1 MPRVAI
7 IGTGLIGASIG
18 LRLRADPSIPD
29 LEVAGYDRE
38 SDHPKRAQRMGA
50 LDVVARSARD
60 AVSEASLV
68 ILSTPVLS
76 LRRAMEDIAPAL
88 LEGAVVTDTG
98 STKADVMSW
107 AERELPRI
115 ASFVGGHP
123 MAGKTESGPDAADAA
138 LFQDAR
144 WVIIPGP
151 RAPESAVKTVRGMV
165 ETMGATEM
173 FMDAEEH
180 DAYAAAISH
189 LPMMAASAMF
199 TLAHESEAWPELSMM
214 AASGFKNATRLLDTE
229 PDISFDI
236 VATNRTQIVHWIER
250 YREALLDLQ
259 ERILDEDGEEE
270 LFRFMAQANWDYT
283 TFTSG
288 PVGRTEVDDKAG
300 VLPQMDFTGLM
311 LGEAAAQK
319 LRDITARGEKRL
331 SDIERERRLTRR
343 DE

>member
-18 LRLRADPSIPD
+18 LRLKADGSIPD

-38 SDHPKRAQRMGA
+38 SSHTKRAQRMGA
-50 LDVVARSARD
+50 LDVAARSARD

-76 LRRAMEDIAPAL
+76 LRRVMVDIASAL
-88 LEGAVVTDTG
+88 AEGAVVTDTG

-107 AERELPRI
+107 AEHELPRT
-115 ASFVGGHP
+115 AHFVGGHP
-123 MAGKTESGPDAADAA
+123 MAGKTEAGPDAADAA
-138 LFQDAR
+138 LFQGAR
-144 WVIIPGP
+144 WVLIPGP
-151 RAPESAVKTVRGMV
+151 HAPESAVKTVRGMV
-165 ETMGATEM
+165 EIMGATEM

-189 LPMMAASAMF
+189 LPMMAATAMF
-199 TLAHESEAWPELSMM
+199 TLAHESEAWPELSML
-214 AASGFKNATRLLDTE
+214 ATSGFRGATRLLDTE
-229 PDISFDI
+229 PDIGFDI

-259 ERILDEDGEEE
+259 ERIADQDGEEE
-270 LFRFMAQANWDYT
+270 LFRFMAQANWDYLA
-283 TFTSG
+283 FTGGS
-288 PVGRTEVDDKAG
+288 VGRTEVDEKTAN
-300 VLPQMDFTGLM
+300 VPRMDFTSFLM
-311 LGEAAAQK
+311 GEAAAHK
-319 LRDITARGEKRL
+319 LREITARSE
-331 SDIERERRLTRR
+331 ERVLDLEHKRRLTRR

>member
-18 LRLRADPSIPD
+18 LRLRADGSIRD

-38 SDHPKRAQRMGA
+38 SNHTKRAQQMGA
-50 LDVVARSARD
+50 LDVVARSARE

-68 ILSTPVLS
+68 ILRRLMGDITPEL
-76 LRRAMEDIAPAL
+76 M
-88 LEGAVVTDTG
+88 EGAVVTDTG

-107 AERELPRI
+107 AERELPRTV
-115 ASFVGGHP
+115 SFVGGHP
-123 MAGKTESGPDAADAA
+123 MAGKTESGPEAADAA

-144 WVIIPGP
+144 WVIIPGSQ
-151 RAPESAVKTVRGMV
+151 ASESAVKTVRSIV
-165 ETMGATEM
+165 EIMGATPM
-173 FMDAEEH
+173 FMDAQEH

-199 TLAHESEAWPELSMM
+199 TVAHESEAWPELSML
-214 AASGFKNATRLLDTE
+214 AAGGFKSATRMLDTE

-259 ERILDEDGEEE
+259 ERILDENGEEE
-270 LFRFMAQANWDYT
+270 LFRYMAQANWDYT
-283 TFTSG
+283 TFMTG
-288 PVGRTEVDDKAG
+288 PVGRTEQTSAE
-300 VLPQMDFTGLM
+300 LPSMDLTGMLM
-311 LGEAAAQK
+311 GEAAAQK
-319 LRDITARGEKRL
+319 LRDLTASSDERL
-331 SDIERERRLTRR
+331 SDIERDRRLTRR
-343 DE
+343 DD

>member
-18 LRLRADPSIPD
+18 LRLKADGSIRD

-38 SDHPKRAQRMGA
+38 SGHTKRAQRMGA
-50 LDVVARSARD
+50 LDVAARSARD

-76 LRRAMEDIAPAL
+76 LRRVMNDIAPAL
-88 LEGAVVTDTG
+88 MEGAVVTDTG

-107 AERELPRI
+107 AERELPRT

-151 RAPESAVKTVRGMV
+151 HAPESAVKSVRGMV
-165 ETMGATEM
+165 EIMGATEM
-173 FMDAEEH
+173 FMDAQEH

-189 LPMMAASAMF
+189 LPMMAATAMF
-199 TLAHESEAWPELSMM
+199 TLTHESEAWPELSML
-214 AASGFKNATRLLDTE
+214 ATSGFKSATRLLDTE

-259 ERILDEDGEEE
+259 ERIADEDGEEE
-270 LFRFMAQANWDYT
+270 LFRFMAQANWDYA

-288 PVGRTEVDDKAG
+288 SVGRTEVDEKVEG
-300 VLPQMDFTGLM
+300 VPRLDFTSFLM
-311 LGEAAAQK
+311 GEAAAQK
-319 LRDITARGEKRL
+319 LRDITARSEERL
-331 SDIERERRLTRR
+331 SDLEHQQRLTRR

>member
-18 LRLRADPSIPD
+18 LRLRADGSIRD
-29 LEVAGYDRE
+29 LEVTGYDRE
-38 SDHPKRAQRMGA
+38 SDHTKRAQQMGA

-76 LRRAMEDIAPAL
+76 LRRVMSDIAPAL
-88 LEGAVVTDTG
+88 MEGAVVTDTG

-107 AERELPRI
+107 AERELPRS

-123 MAGKTESGPDAADAA
+123 MAGKTESGPGAADPT

-144 WVIIPGP
+144 WVIIPGSQ
-151 RAPESAVKTVRGMV
+151 APESAVKTVSSIV
-165 ETMGATEM
+165 EIMGATAVL
-173 FMDAEEH
+173 MDAQEH

-189 LPMMAASAMF
+189 LPMMAATAMF
-199 TLAHESEAWPELSMM
+199 TLAHESEAWPELSML
-214 AASGFKNATRLLDTE
+214 AAGGFKGATRLLNTE

-259 ERILDEDGEEE
+259 ERILDENGEEE
-270 LFRFMAQANWDYT
+270 LFRYMAQANWDYT
-283 TFTSG
+283 TFTTG
-288 PVGRTEVDDKAG
+288 PVGRTEQKSD
-300 VLPQMDFTGLM
+300 LPSMDLTGMLM
-311 LGEAAAQK
+311 GEAAAEK
-319 LRDITARGEKRL
+319 LRELTTRSDERL
-331 SDIERERRLTRR
+331 SDLERDRRLTRR

>member
-18 LRLRADPSIPD
+18 LRLKADGSIRD
-29 LEVAGYDRE
+29 LEVAGYDHE
-38 SDHPKRAQRMGA
+38 SGHTKRAQQMGA
-50 LDVVARSARD
+50 IDVAARSARD
-60 AVSEASLV
+60 AVSEAPLV

-76 LRRAMEDIAPAL
+76 LRSVMSDIAPAL
-88 LEGAVVTDTG
+88 VEGAVVTDTG
-98 STKADVMSW
+98 STKVEVMSW
-107 AERELPRI
+107 AERELPRT

-123 MAGKTESGPDAADAA
+123 MAGKTESGPAAADPA

-144 WVIIPGP
+144 WVIIPGS

-165 ETMGATEM
+165 EMMGATEM
-173 FMDAEEH
+173 FMDAQEH

-189 LPMMAASAMF
+189 LPMMAATAMF
-199 TLAHESEAWPELSMM
+199 ALAHESEAWPELSML
-214 AASGFKNATRLLDTE
+214 ATSGFRGATRLLDTE
-229 PDISFDI
+229 PDIGFDI

-259 ERILDEDGEEE
+259 ERIADEDGEEE
-270 LFRFMAQANWDYT
+270 LFRFMAQANWDYA

-288 PVGRTEVDDKAG
+288 SVGRTEVDEKAEN
-300 VLPQMDFTGLM
+300 LPRLDFTNFLM
-311 LGEAAAQK
+311 GEAAAQK
-319 LRDITARGEKRL
+319 LRDITARSEERM
-331 SDIERERRLTRR
+331 SDRERERRLTRR